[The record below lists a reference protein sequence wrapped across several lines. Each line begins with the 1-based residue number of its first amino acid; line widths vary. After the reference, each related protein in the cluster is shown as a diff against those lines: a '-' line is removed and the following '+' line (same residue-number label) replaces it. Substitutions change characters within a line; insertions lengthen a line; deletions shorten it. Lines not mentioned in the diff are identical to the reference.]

1 MTKETLGFIG
11 VGMIGTPMAGRLMD
25 ADYGLV
31 VYDIDPSRTKP
42 FQDRGATVADNP
54 AHVADLVETVLV
66 SLPMPAIVKEVALGA
81 QGLHEG
87 KMIKT
92 YVDLS
97 TTGPVVATEVAKG
110 LEAHDITCIDCPVS
124 GGMKGA
130 NEGSLSLMVSGRQET
145 TDQLQPIFDVLGSY
159 FFLGE
164 AQGLGQT
171 MKCSN
176 NYVSA
181 TIAMAL
187 AEVLTVGK
195 LTGLD
200 PAQMLDVMNAGAARS
215 WASEIKFP
223 QLIKEGSSSNMATKL
238 LLKDVSLYMD
248 QADALGMPAL
258 AGGVVK
264 NYFTMGV
271 LKGLGDEPSTTMI
284 KVMEE
289 WAGIRVREKEG

>member
-1 MTKETLGFIG
+1 MAKETLGFIG
-11 VGMIGTPMAGRLMD
+11 VGMIGTPMAGRLVD
-25 ADYGLV
+25 AGYGLV
-31 VYDIDPSRTKP
+31 VCDIDPSRIKP
-42 FQDRGATVADNP
+42 LQERGATVADNP

-66 SLPMPAIVKEVALGA
+66 SLPMPAVVKDVALGDK
-81 QGLHEG
+81 GLHEG

-97 TTGPVVATEVAKG
+97 TTGPVVATEVAEG
-110 LEAHDITCIDCPVS
+110 LDAHNITCIDCPVS

-130 NEGSLSLMVSGRQET
+130 HEGSLSLMVSGQKNAA
-145 TDQLQPIFDVLGSY
+145 DKLQPILDVLGSY

-164 AQGLGQT
+164 ARGLGQT

-181 TIAMAL
+181 TLAMAIS
-187 AEVLTVGK
+187 EVLTVGK

-223 QLIKEGSSSNMATKL
+223 KLIKEGASANMATKL

-248 QADALGMPAL
+248 QAEALGMPAL

-264 NYFTMGV
+264 NYFTLGV
-271 LKGLGDEPSTTMI
+271 LKGLGDEPSTAMI

-289 WAGIRVREKEG
+289 WAGIRVREKDG